1 MQTRKDHL
9 QAYRFAM
16 GRLATALVSGDPGRG
31 ESPTKRGALGTFLG
45 AGLMVLLCIGFGVY
59 GLISPPTTASW
70 RSPGSILVEQDTG
83 SRYLYLG
90 GQLRPVLNYASAL
103 LIEGK
108 GATVRDVSAAS
119 LGRTPHGSPVG
130 IPGAPDSLPAG
141 SGLLSGA
148 WTRCLRPDLSG
159 GEVVDFAPAGL
170 TSALPS
176 GRQLLLSGPDGRRYL
191 LWQGVSY
198 PVPSDSTLIA
208 LGLDGDQ
215 AVPAPQ
221 SWLAALPT
229 GVPLAAA
236 PIAGSGHPAG
246 QVAGR
251 SATVGQ
257 QFVTAE
263 GGADH
268 DYVMTSAGIAPVG
281 ATESALLAARPG
293 ASAIRRVDAT
303 ELAAATVAAP
313 GDTGSAP
320 GGSLPDVL
328 DAPAFT
334 GPGQVVC
341 LQQSSD
347 GAALSTAVVVERGQ
361 AATGDRAVLV
371 PPTDGVLAVD
381 QQQLAAQ
388 VSDPQTYLIT
398 DQGIAYPLGDEQAAP
413 TLGLSGAGATALP
426 PAVLAALP
434 QGPVLDSGAADAT
447 VKGG

>member
-31 ESPTKRGALGTFLG
+31 ESPTKRAALGTFLG
-45 AGLMVLLCIGFGVY
+45 AGLVVLLCIGFGVY
-59 GLISPPTTASW
+59 GLISPPTNASW

-90 GQLRPVLNYASAL
+90 GELRPVLNYASAL

-119 LGRTPHGSPVG
+119 LGRTPHGAPVG
-130 IPGAPDSLPAG
+130 IPGAPDSLPAN
-141 SGLLSGA
+141 SALLSGA
-148 WTRCLRPDLSG
+148 WTRCLRSDLPG
-159 GEVVDFAPAGL
+159 GQVVDFAPAGL

-176 GRQLLLSGPDGRRYL
+176 GRQLLLGGPDGRRYL

-215 AVPAPQ
+215 PVPAPQ

-251 SATVGQ
+251 PVAVGQ

-303 ELAAATVAAP
+303 ALAAATVGDAGSPP
-313 GDTGSAP
+313 GS
-320 GGSLPDVL
+320 SLPDVL

-334 GPGQVVC
+334 APGQVVC
-341 LQQSSD
+341 LRQSSD
-347 GAALSTAVVVERGQ
+347 GAALTTAVVVERGQ
-361 AATGDRAVLV
+361 AATGGRSVLV
-371 PPTDGVLAVD
+371 PPTGGVLAVD

-398 DQGIAYPLGDEQAAP
+398 DQGVAYALGDEQAAP
-413 TLGLSGAGATALP
+413 TLGLSGAATVALP

-434 QGPVLDSGAADAT
+434 QGPVLDSSAADAT